1 MVVFVEEENREN
13 KDGGEDDDDVVVNEN
28 AKTKEK
34 KKENRDVFVRSLPHT
49 TTDRAL
55 ENAFSEIGLVRQAW
69 VAGKR
74 DERAQRV
81 RVRVVFDER
90 RRGGGVET

>member
-34 KKENRDVFVRSLPHT
+34 KKENRDVFVRNLPHT
-49 TTDRAL
+49 TTDEAL
-55 ENAFSEIGLVRQAW
+55 ETPFRKLGSFD
-69 VAGKR
+69 KR
-74 DERAQRV
+74 GW
-81 RVRVVFDER
+81 
-90 RRGGGVET
+90 RGRKGRTCTEGSGTCRFR